1 MDKMNKENRPRRWLV
16 EPILRPV
23 RLNLIYYRLSLK
35 KRLKSGDFL
44 AAGIAVD
51 EIRFQLRTAVGAKF
65 AFFTV
70 SLLCI
75 VIIG

>member
-1 MDKMNKENRPRRWLV
+1 MNKENRPRRWLV

-23 RLNLIYYRLSLK
+23 RLNLIYCGLSMK
-35 KRLKSGDFL
+35 KQLKSGDFL

-51 EIRFQLRTAVGAKF
+51 EIRRKLCAAIRAEF